1 MSIEL
6 QPIDITKVT
15 NKTEAE
21 NAIANLMTQAE
32 LLVSECEQLADKFEC
47 EFSCDLG
54 GYGMG
59 GWYES
64 GEWRA
69 SSHSC

>member
-1 MSIEL
+1 MDLQQANEL
-6 QPIDITKVT
+6 I
-15 NKTEAE
+15 AE
-21 NAIANLMTQAE
+21 KMAQAAALVAECEAIADETGAT
-32 LLVSECEQLADKFEC
+32 
-47 EFSCDLG
+47 FSCDLG

-64 GEWRA
+64 GEWQA

>member
-1 MSIEL
+1 MDKQQANELIAQKIAQINELVNECTSIA
-6 QPIDITKVT
+6 D
-15 NKTEAE
+15 EAG
-21 NAIANLMTQAE
+21 
-32 LLVSECEQLADKFEC
+32 VD
-47 EFSCDLG
+47 FSFDVA

-64 GEWRA
+64 GEWQA